1 MGNSCPKP
9 VKAPRIAMDKNKAV
23 VIIGG
28 RPSGVHMASQLAKRG
43 YTNVTLLEASA
54 ELGGKSR
61 TTVDKDGVP
70 HDMGTCYLSNR
81 YGPIRDLLAE
91 YDPGNAEVDV
101 TNEMIFGG
109 LQRDGDDKDYTNGV
123 SLVDIMLEKAEEA
136 SAIPSAC
143 WPICPDFLSTPAFVS
158 AFVNYIRLHKK
169 LLGSYDYGMPPRP
182 RDFAAVDMTAME
194 FLNKHKLLAMVG
206 LLRYS
211 LQLQGYGVLETVP
224 ALYMLWWVHPNLLLG
239 ALKEP
244 ADLTQVTMLSKG
256 YQSLWR
262 SMAQAHSAKVKFMTG
277 ARVTRI
283 LRGDTPS
290 VSFVN
295 ANGTPGFLA
304 FDKLIMAVDMSRM
317 AGLVDDLTPDEKD
330 MFSGYSD
337 GLVYCSTLYES
348 DNRPAE
354 FTTSLWMDR
363 MLPNVE
369 RDGNADGGRIHAIR
383 NFRVINGID
392 NVDKLRER
400 RVAFQYL
407 ERGLRDGDDAILL
420 KRLEQGLA
428 DAGDT
433 NVVVLEQKAWPYM
446 PRFTNAGLRQGGPW
460 RVLASQGA
468 NNTLWIGSSVC
479 FESVLDVVGYNNRLL
494 ASFDD

>member
-1 MGNSCPKP
+1 MGNSSPKP
-9 VKAPRIAMDKNKAV
+9 VKAPRIAMDKNRAV

-28 RPSGVHMASQLAKRG
+28 GPAGVHMASQLAKRG

-61 TTVDKDGVP
+61 TTIDKDGLP

-81 YGPIRDLLAE
+81 YGPIRELLAE
-91 YDPGNAEVDV
+91 YDPDNAEVEL
-101 TNEMIFGG
+101 TNEMVFGG

-123 SLVDIMLEKAEEA
+123 SLQDVYLEKAEEA

-143 WPICPDFLSTPAFVS
+143 WPICPDFLSLPAFVS
-158 AFVNYIRLHKK
+158 ASVKYIGLHKK

-182 RDFAAVDMTAME
+182 SDFAAVDMTAME
-194 FLNKHKLLAMVG
+194 FLTKHKLLAMVG

-239 ALKEP
+239 GLGDE
-244 ADLTQVTMLSKG
+244 TEGVTMLSKG

-262 SMAQAHSAKVKFMTG
+262 SMAQAHSAQVKFMTG

-283 LRGDTPS
+283 IRGDTPS

-295 ANGTPGFLA
+295 ADGTAGFLA

-317 AGLVDDLTPDEKD
+317 AGLVDDLTPAEKD

-348 DNRPAE
+348 DNRPVE
-354 FTTSLWMDR
+354 FTSSLWMDR
-363 MLPNVE
+363 MLPDVE
-369 RDGNADGGRIHAIR
+369 RDGNADGGRVHLIR

-392 NVDKLRER
+392 NVDKLRET

-407 ERGLRDGDDAILL
+407 ERGLKDGDDAILL

-433 NVVVLEQKAWPYM
+433 NVVVLEQNPWPYM
-446 PRFTNAGLRQGGPW
+446 PRFTNTGLRQGGPW

-479 FESVLDVVGYNNRLL
+479 FESVLDVVSYNNRLL
-494 ASFDD
+494 ASFVD

>member
-1 MGNSCPKP
+1 
-9 VKAPRIAMDKNKAV
+9 MDKNKAV

-28 RPSGVHMASQLAKRG
+28 GPAGVHMASQLAERG

-91 YDPGNAEVDV
+91 YDSGNAEVDV
-101 TNEMIFGG
+101 APGMVFGG

-123 SLVDIMLEKAEEA
+123 SFKDVVLEKAEEA

-158 AFVNYIRLHKK
+158 AFVKYIRLHKK

-211 LQLQGYGVLETVP
+211 VQLQGYGVLETVP

-239 ALKEP
+239 ALKDP
-244 ADLTQVTMLSKG
+244 TDLTSMKMLSKG

-262 SMAQAHSAKVKFMTG
+262 SMAQAHSAKVNFMTG

-283 LRGDTPS
+283 IRGDTPS
-290 VSFVN
+290 VSFVD
-295 ANGTPGFLA
+295 ANGTANFLA

-317 AGLVDDLTPDEKD
+317 AGLVDDLTPAEKD

-337 GLVYCSTLYES
+337 GNVYCSTLYES
-348 DNRPAE
+348 DNRPVE
-354 FTTSLWMDR
+354 FTSKLWMDR
-363 MLPNVE
+363 MLPDVE

-383 NFRVINGID
+383 NFRVINGMD
-392 NVDKLRER
+392 NVDKVRET

-407 ERGLRDGDDAILL
+407 ERGLKDGDDAILL
-420 KRLEQGLA
+420 QRLEQGLA

-433 NVVVLEQKAWPYM
+433 NVVVLEQNAWPYM